1 MSKTKQTPETE
12 NPSQDPTQVNPEQ
25 PQVDPDQPQAAEQ
38 DGEAGNVIEVRVLT
52 LCQLG
57 VANDVVEVPKAAV
70 EGLKSLGYVDDH
82 PEAVAFAKS
91 LKEPKA

>member
-1 MSKTKQTPETE
+1 MSKNNQTPKAE
-12 NPSQDPTQVNPEQ
+12 NPSQDPTQVDPEQ
-25 PQVDPDQPQAAEQ
+25 PQGTEQ
-38 DGEAGNVIEVRVLT
+38 DSKANDLIEVRVLS

-82 PEAVAFAKS
+82 PEAVAYAKS
-91 LKEPKA
+91 LKAPKA